1 MATESMLLDSG
12 VWIAAGTPGERFAS
26 AARRVVADTSCRTA
40 ALDLTLYE
48 VANVVGARRGD
59 VAGAAWLCRSIEVRC
74 EKVLVRADPDLIEAT
89 AEIAVEHG
97 LTSYDAA
104 YVAVARRYDWQLV
117 STDVADLVSKGL
129 AITPDAA
136 V

>member
-1 MATESMLLDSG
+1 MVDDANRHLG
-12 VWIAAGTPGERFAS
+12 
-26 AARRVVADTSCRTA
+26 

-48 VANVVGARRGD
+48 VTNA
-59 VAGAAWLCRSIEVRC
+59 VAAKRKRAEKAVELCRTVERLC
-74 EKVLVRADPDLIEAT
+74 WETMVRADADLIEVT

-104 YVAVARRYDWQLV
+104 YVAVARRHGWQLV
-117 STDVADLVSKGL
+117 STDLKDLVSKGL
-129 AITPDAA
+129 AVTPDAA

>member
-1 MATESMLLDSG
+1 MFADRMLLDSG
-12 VWIAAGTPGERFAS
+12 VWIAAGTPGEIFAP
-26 AARRVVADTSCRTA
+26 AAREVLGNANRRTA

-48 VANVVGARRGD
+48 VVNIIGARRGD
-59 VAGAAWLCRSIEVRC
+59 APGAAMLCRSIELRC
-74 EKVLVRADPDLIEAT
+74 RKILVRVDPILVETT
-89 AEIAVEHG
+89 ARIAVEYG

-104 YVAVARRYDWQLV
+104 YVAAAERHDWTLV
-117 STDVADLVSKGL
+117 STDVRDLVSKDL